1 MRQVNGR
8 DASMTATGMANQTR
22 ARARRLAMTVVLAL
36 GALFAAPAGVQAAAS
51 DWASHEHG
59 KLRLISAGQ
68 TVGESGTL
76 RLGLDFKLADG
87 WKIYWR
93 SPGEAGYPPKL
104 DVSGSTNLAD
114 VEIRWPVP
122 HRFELFGLQTFGYGK
137 RIVLPVDARAK
148 DPDKPVR
155 VNANVDYLT
164 CADIC
169 VPRRAELAI
178 TIPPGGA
185 KPGDHAHLIE
195 TYRARVP
202 GEGAGA
208 GLGLQ
213 SVGMDGT
220 EAVTVTLRASP
231 PLAKPDA
238 VIENAKGHSFGKPEV
253 TLADGG
259 KRADLR
265 LPVRSAKD
273 APALTG
279 QTVTLTVF
287 DGDRGLERRITL
299 GEPLDADGTVPGG
312 DGSGGNAAGG
322 SGTPWTAVAGMLGL
336 ALLGG
341 LILNLMPCVLPV
353 LSLKLIAVVDHGGEG
368 RRQTRIGFLASA
380 AGIVV
385 SFLGFAV
392 GAIALQGMGEAVGW
406 GMQFQHPAFLV
417 AMTLVVT
424 GFACNLF
431 GLFEIPMPRVVGA
444 AASRVGGN
452 SALVTHFATG
462 VLATLL
468 ATPCSAPF
476 LGTAVGFALS
486 RGVGEILAIFTAL
499 GIGLALPYLL
509 VAALPG
515 LASHMPRPGRWML
528 RVKQVMGLL
537 LVGTAVW
544 LLTVLAAQ
552 RGTEV
557 AIALAGLVV
566 AGSALI
572 ALRGRIAPALGRR
585 AVPAGLAVVAVAAFA
600 TPPSLGSAPATRG
613 GADGEWRALDTARI
627 DRLVGDGKI
636 VFVDVT
642 AEWCITCK
650 VNKTAVIDSTRI
662 QRLLDRDG
670 VVRMRGDW
678 TRRDSRIAAYLATFE
693 RYGIPFNAVY
703 GPDAPDG
710 IVLPEVLTRRAVV
723 DAVDQAG

>member
-1 MRQVNGR
+1 MRAAV
-8 DASMTATGMANQTR
+8 
-22 ARARRLAMTVVLAL
+22 LAVLAL
-36 GALFAAPAGVQAAAS
+36 ACVLAAPADARATAS

-59 KLRLISAGQ
+59 KLRLISAGR
-68 TVGESGTL
+68 TVGGSDNL

-93 SPGEAGYPPKL
+93 SPGDAGYPPKL
-104 DVSGSTNLAD
+104 DLSGSENLAD
-114 VEIRWPVP
+114 ATIRWPVP

-137 RIVLPVDARAK
+137 RIVLPVDARAE
-148 DPDKPVR
+148 DPSEPVT
-155 VNANVDYLT
+155 VEAAVDYLT

-178 TIPPGGA
+178 TIPPGPPEPGA
-185 KPGDHAHLIE
+185 HAHLID

-208 GLGLQ
+208 GLDLR
-213 SVGMDGT
+213 SVGLD
-220 EAVTVTLRASP
+220 EADAVTVRLRASP
-231 PLAKPDA
+231 PLNSPDA
-238 VIENAKGHSFGKPEV
+238 VIENATGYSFGKPEV
-253 TLADGG
+253 SLADGG
-259 KRADLR
+259 KRATLR
-265 LPVRSAKD
+265 LPVRSGED
-273 APALTG
+273 APALEG

-287 DGDRGLERRITL
+287 DGERGLERRITL
-299 GEPLDADGTVPGG
+299 GEPLSEPQGERDAAAPATGTTTG
-312 DGSGGNAAGG
+312 GG
-322 SGTPWTAVAGMLGL
+322 SGPGTAAGSTGTTWTAFAGMLGL

-353 LSLKLIAVVDHGGEG
+353 LSLKLIAVVDHGGED
-368 RRQTRIGFLASA
+368 RRRTRIGFLASA

-385 SFLGFAV
+385 SFLGFAL
-392 GAIALQGMGEAVGW
+392 GAIALRAMGQTVGW

-431 GLFEIPMPRVVGA
+431 GLFEIPTPRTVGNA
-444 AASRVGGN
+444 ARRLGGD
-452 SALVTHFATG
+452 SALVTHFGTG

-509 VAALPG
+509 VAARPG
-515 LASHMPRPGRWML
+515 LAAHMPRPGRWML
-528 RVKQVMGLL
+528 RVKQVMGLAL
-537 LVGTAVW
+537 AGTAVW

-552 RGTEV
+552 RGADV
-557 AIALAGLVV
+557 ALALAALVLV
-566 AGSALI
+566 GCAVI
-572 ALRGRIAPALGRR
+572 ALRGRIAPVTGRR
-585 AVPAGLAVVAVAAFA
+585 GVPAALAVVAVAAFA
-600 TPPSLGSAPATRG
+600 TPPSLGSAPATG
-613 GADGEWRALDTARI
+613 QADGAWRALDTERI
-627 DRLVGDGKI
+627 EGLVADGKT

-650 VNKTAVIDSTRI
+650 VNKAAVIESARI
-662 QRLLDRDG
+662 QRLLDRDD

-703 GPDAPDG
+703 GPDAPEG
-710 IVLPEVLTRRAVV
+710 IVLPEVLTRGAVERAV
-723 DAVDQAG
+723 DEAG

>member
-1 MRQVNGR
+1 
-8 DASMTATGMANQTR
+8 MTANGMPNPAR
-22 ARARRLAMTVVLAL
+22 RRARRLAVSVLLAL
-36 GALFAAPAGVQAAAS
+36 AALLAVPAGAHAAAS
-51 DWASHEHG
+51 DWARHEHG

-104 DVSGSTNLAD
+104 DVSGSKNLA
-114 VEIRWPVP
+114 EATIRWPVP

-148 DPDKPVR
+148 DPGKPVTIR
-155 VNANVDYLT
+155 ADVDYLT

-169 VPRRAELAI
+169 VPRRAELAV
-178 TIPPGGA
+178 TIPPGQPDPSA
-185 KPGDHAHLIE
+185 EAHLID

-208 GLGLQ
+208 GLGLR
-213 SVGMDGT
+213 SVALDGT
-220 EAVTVTLRASP
+220 DAIRVTVRASP
-231 PLAKPDA
+231 PLTRPDA
-238 VIENAKGHSFGKPEV
+238 VIENATGYSVGKPEV

-259 KRADLR
+259 ERAELR
-265 LPVRSAKD
+265 LPVKSAED
-273 APALTG
+273 APALKG

-287 DGDRGLERRITL
+287 DGDRGLERTLTL
-299 GEPLDADGTVPGG
+299 GEPVDAG
-312 DGSGGNAAGG
+312 DSVAPASGAASGSNGGSGTFAGG
-322 SGTPWTAVAGMLGL
+322 SGTTWTAFAGMLGL

-392 GAIALQGMGEAVGW
+392 GAIALQSMGQAVGW

-417 AMTLVVT
+417 AMTLVLA

-431 GLFEIPMPRVVGA
+431 GLFDIPMPRIVGD
-444 AASRVGGN
+444 AASQVGGD
-452 SALVTHFATG
+452 SALVTHFGTG

-515 LASHMPRPGRWML
+515 LAAHMPRPGRWML
-528 RVKQVMGLL
+528 RVKQVMGVALA
-537 LVGTAVW
+537 GTAVW

-552 RGTEV
+552 RGTDV
-557 AIALAGLVV
+557 ALALAALVLV
-566 AGSALI
+566 GCAVI
-572 ALRGRIAPALGRR
+572 ALRGRIAPVIGRR
-585 AVPAGLAVVAVAAFA
+585 GVPAALAVVAVAAFA
-600 TPPSLGSAPATRG
+600 TPPSLGSAPAANA
-613 GADGEWRALDTARI
+613 GADGRWRALDTDRI
-627 DRLVGDGKI
+627 DRLVAEGKV

-650 VNKTAVIDSTRI
+650 VNKATVIRSAKI

-678 TRRDSRIAAYLATFE
+678 TNRDSRIAAYLATFE

-703 GPDAPDG
+703 GPNAPEG
-710 IVLPEVLTRRAVV
+710 VTLPEVLTRRAVV
-723 DAVDQAG
+723 NAVDKAG